1 MLDESSLTSLN
12 SLDYGVRRGQIE
24 TKEKL
29 LTDLKQRKALLPT
42 EGQEEINQEIKEQEE
57 LLEELKKQE
66 QRERLI
72 WESQETIREDK
83 EFFTQLLEILE
94 KVVKKLEEQEQLEV
108 ELQE

>member
-1 MLDESSLTSLN
+1 MLNQLKSLLEKLKSN
-12 SLDYGVRRGQIE
+12 PKGQIE

-72 WESQETIREDK
+72 WESQVRGHQENVDK
-83 EFFTQLLEILE
+83 CKKVLEWLPST
-94 KVVKKLEEQEQLEV
+94 
-108 ELQE
+108 